1 MPSRAFFL
9 YLPPVIIVN
18 MLQIQA
24 VCEYK
29 TSKLRIISQNAYIF
43 IETHGKNRNVKCY
56 YTPLHR
62 WK

>member
-18 MLQIQA
+18 MLQMQA

-43 IETHGKNRNVKCY
+43 IETHGKKQKC
-56 YTPLHR
+56 
-62 WK
+62 